1 MSTLLFAL
9 GWSAVCRAGT
19 SLCMSV
25 TKPESLRCF
34 GANRLGPGRLTP
46 AERLAELASILAAG
60 LVRLRARQSS
70 RLSGER
76 ENSFVDFTAHQSG
89 HAIELEPV
97 ESGA

>member
-1 MSTLLFAL
+1 MNPLSPDRMS
-9 GWSAVCRAGT
+9 
-19 SLCMSV
+19 
-25 TKPESLRCF
+25 
-34 GANRLGPGRLTP
+34 P
-46 AERLAELASILAAG
+46 AERLAELASILASG

-89 HAIELEPV
+89 HATGLEPV